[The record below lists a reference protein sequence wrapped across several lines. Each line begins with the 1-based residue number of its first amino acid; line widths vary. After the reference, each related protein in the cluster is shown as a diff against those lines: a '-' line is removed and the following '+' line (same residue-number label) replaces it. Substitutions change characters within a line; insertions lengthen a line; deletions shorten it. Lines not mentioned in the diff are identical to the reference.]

1 MSRVALCCR
10 RKRCWAVGVPW
21 PTVSIEVLEAQMLSV
36 DALASI
42 GYNTLLLIASI
53 SNRLLQ
59 AFSTIGVAASLPTL
73 PALGC
78 AAAAALL
85 EAGFCCPEFA
95 KAMLAAVPFDKL
107 GVTLQEYLEK

>member
-1 MSRVALCCR
+1 
-10 RKRCWAVGVPW
+10 
-21 PTVSIEVLEAQMLSV
+21 VSIEVLEAQVISV
-36 DALASI
+36 DASLASI
-42 GYNTLLLIASI
+42 GYNTLLLIASM
-53 SNRLLQ
+53 SNRPLQ